1 MKRNLLL
8 ALGWLSFA
16 IGMIGVVIPVLPTTP
31 FILLSAYLFTGQSKK
46 CEAWLV
52 SSKIYKRYA
61 LPYKEQRGL
70 TFKKKVEILGITYIT
85 LLISGLLIAHLH
97 VRLVLGTVAIIKL
110 IVLIRIPTI
119 KQEKVIS

>member
-8 ALGWLSFA
+8 ALGWLSVA
-16 IGMIGVVIPVLPTTP
+16 IGMIGVVIPILPTTP
-31 FILLSAYLFTGQSKK
+31 FLLLSGYLFARQSSK

-61 LPYKEQRGL
+61 LPYKEQQGL
-70 TFKKKVEILGITYIT
+70 TLKKKAEILGLTYVI
-85 LLISGLLIAHLH
+85 LLISGLIVSHLH
-97 VRLVLGTVAIIKL
+97 VRLVLVAVAIIKL
-110 IVLIRIPTI
+110 IVLTRIPTI